1 MRNPRSCTRQRR
13 GYGEVLY
20 DGTPDIPVVTSKDF
34 YAFLRKE
41 LAKSG
46 AGAARVRLREQTTT
60 HGRSITGLCGKGRC
74 SGCTWKMLAT
84 LTLKQ
89 NGSTNV
95 LISCDGKHGEQ
106 EQPRGTAL
114 WTHAEAA
121 AIERAFPGGALLS
134 AKGIRKALEEA
145 KMGLKCTSLQIKQ
158 FVSRENKKRRSESGD
173 AGTSVQGLK
182 NVVSSWIDKQSASWV
197 DAALTELRVLQ
208 AADCA
213 AGHCFFA
220 WSCRGFLNN
229 LKGIKNRLVC
239 LVVDGKQKIATT
251 GAVIASVGVLCSSET
266 PRNTTLARDT
276 EGKKLQA
283 ELRTNTVQLVMQAYM
298 DAESTDNFVRFFQLL
313 CDTAQA
319 EFGVSLPSQV
329 LQMHSDFSDSI
340 EAARRKVFPKAR
352 PCRDYPHMMRAV
364 QGTLSKK
371 ALEDWRARTL
381 HALRCT
387 RFLPTAELFSAV
399 WKLILPELQAAGKG
413 EVVAYLKKEYIK
425 DVRKEVLEKK
435 FSLRDG
441 LLAETTLLWADYWSG
456 VLGTHPGSATGTQ
469 TIEAFHS
476 FWQEQ
481 IRRKARSKPGEVLLR
496 MQGLYQK
503 EWKAHMVADSAT
515 HRASLWPTEPDPLF
529 VSGTGLHRLG
539 QNSAEEYWAAR
550 QKRNVQKVEDKSTNT
565 TFYVLRAQKT
575 DKEEPA
581 QANVSE
587 AIAQRIVRLILL
599 AGPDLDAALSES
611 GVVRQVDTGAWKLD
625 LASLDLLFNCHCV
638 VMIGDLPRKY
648 YARLYNHADV
658 KDKAA
663 CTCPT
668 FGQRAQCSHV
678 YYIEALTGQID
689 LRALP
694 QKQKRGRPKK
704 RPAEADT
711 EPQAKQRCKK
721 Q

>member
-1 MRNPRSCTRQRR
+1 M
-13 GYGEVLY
+13 
-20 DGTPDIPVVTSKDF
+20 
-34 YAFLRKE
+34 
-41 LAKSG
+41 
-46 AGAARVRLREQTTT
+46 
-60 HGRSITGLCGKGRC
+60 
-74 SGCTWKMLAT
+74 
-84 LTLKQ
+84 
-89 NGSTNV
+89 
-95 LISCDGKHGEQ
+95 
-106 EQPRGTAL
+106 
-114 WTHAEAA
+114 
-121 AIERAFPGGALLS
+121 
-134 AKGIRKALEEA
+134 
-145 KMGLKCTSLQIKQ
+145 
-158 FVSRENKKRRSESGD
+158 
-173 AGTSVQGLK
+173 
-182 NVVSSWIDKQSASWV
+182 
-197 DAALTELRVLQ
+197 
-208 AADCA
+208 
-213 AGHCFFA
+213 
-220 WSCRGFLNN
+220 
-229 LKGIKNRLVC
+229 
-239 LVVDGKQKIATT
+239 
-251 GAVIASVGVLCSSET
+251 
-266 PRNTTLARDT
+266 
-276 EGKKLQA
+276 
-283 ELRTNTVQLVMQAYM
+283 
-298 DAESTDNFVRFFQLL
+298 
-313 CDTAQA
+313 
-319 EFGVSLPSQV
+319 
-329 LQMHSDFSDSI
+329 
-340 EAARRKVFPKAR
+340 
-352 PCRDYPHMMRAV
+352 
-364 QGTLSKK
+364 
-371 ALEDWRARTL
+371 
-381 HALRCT
+381 
-387 RFLPTAELFSAV
+387 
-399 WKLILPELQAAGKG
+399 
-413 EVVAYLKKEYIK
+413 
-425 DVRKEVLEKK
+425 
-435 FSLRDG
+435 
-441 LLAETTLLWADYWSG
+441 
-456 VLGTHPGSATGTQ
+456 LGTHPGSATGTQ

-496 MQGLYQK
+496 MQGLYQ

-587 AIAQRIVRLILL
+587 AIAQRIMRLILL

-678 YYIEALTGQID
+678 YYIAALTGQID